1 MVRRLAVPLLVISAC
16 GFAAGSA
23 HGQSSPFAPLPQA
36 APSTP
41 TLTTQAT
48 TTSSSDS
55 GLSTGAQV
63 LLFGGGAVLLAAI
76 AWLIV
81 RDARAAA
88 PVDER
93 LHPPRSGSAPPRD
106 RAQARRRAKAARR
119 QRKRNR

>member
-1 MVRRLAVPLLVISAC
+1 MVRRLAAPLVLVLAVGS
-16 GFAAGSA
+16 AAGTA

-36 APSTP
+36 APNTP
-41 TLTTQAT
+41 TVTTQAT

-63 LLFGGGAVLLAAI
+63 LLFGGGALLLAAI

-81 RDARAAA
+81 RDARSAA

-93 LHPPRSGSAPPRD
+93 AHPPRSGSAPRND